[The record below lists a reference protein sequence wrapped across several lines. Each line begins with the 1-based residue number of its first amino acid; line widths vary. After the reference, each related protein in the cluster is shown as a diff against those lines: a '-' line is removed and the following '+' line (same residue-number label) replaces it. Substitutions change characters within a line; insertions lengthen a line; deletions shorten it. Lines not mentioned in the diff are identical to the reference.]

1 VKFFSVKKN
10 PFAGLGRNVAILG
23 LVSFFTDASSDMIY
37 LCSPSLLPSP
47 WGQARQAILGL
58 IEGVAESTASLVKL
72 FSGWLSDKLQKR
84 KSLAVAGYA
93 LASLTRPF
101 IAMALASWHVLFI
114 RFIDRIGKGIR
125 TSPGDAFVADS
136 EFRGKAFGFHRAMDH
151 LGAIVGPILAMGV
164 LWHRVN
170 PGVAFLFGA
179 SLALLASFLLFGVKE
194 RKF

>member
-1 VKFFSVKKN
+1 MKFFSVKKN

-93 LASLTRPF
+93 LASLTRPL

>member
-93 LASLTRPF
+93 LASLTRPL

>member
-1 VKFFSVKKN
+1 MKFFSDKKN
-10 PFAGLGRNVAILG
+10 LFAGLGRNVAILG

-93 LASLTRPF
+93 LASLTRPL

>member
-93 LASLTRPF
+93 LASLTRPL
-101 IAMALASWHVLFI
+101 IAMALASWHVFYLS
-114 RFIDRIGKGIR
+114 DLSTELVKVSGLLQ
-125 TSPGDAFVADS
+125 
-136 EFRGKAFGFHRAMDH
+136 AM
-151 LGAIVGPILAMGV
+151 LSSLIQNFEARPLASIAP
-164 LWHRVN
+164 WTTWEQ
-170 PGVAFLFGA
+170 
-179 SLALLASFLLFGVKE
+179 LLAPSSLWGFYGIG
-194 RKF
+194 

>member
-1 VKFFSVKKN
+1 MKFFSVKKN

-93 LASLTRPF
+93 LASLTRPL
-101 IAMALASWHVLFI
+101 IAMALASWHVLLI

>member
-1 VKFFSVKKN
+1 MKFFSVKKN